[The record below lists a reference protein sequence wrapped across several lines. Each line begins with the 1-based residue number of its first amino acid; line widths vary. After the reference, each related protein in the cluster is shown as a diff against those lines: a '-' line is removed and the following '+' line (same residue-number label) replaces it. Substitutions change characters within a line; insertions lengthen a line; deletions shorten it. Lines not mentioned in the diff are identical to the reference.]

1 MVFSSVTF
9 LFYFL
14 PIALALYFV
23 APFGMKN
30 GILLIAS
37 LFFYA
42 WGEPIYIFLMLFSVI
57 ANYLLGLALDRTR
70 DRKRLVLVA
79 SIVLNLG
86 LLGFFKYANFAI
98 ATVNGLAG
106 TAIATVDLP
115 LPIGISFYTFQ
126 AISYLVDLYKGE
138 VGPQKN
144 FINFAAYI
152 ALFPQLVAGPIVRLQ
167 TVEQSFIRREHTFE
181 NFAAGSARF
190 IIGLAKKVLIANQM
204 GQIWDTVSA
213 ADPASLSVAT
223 AWIGIVAFTFQIY
236 FDFSGYSDMAIGLGR
251 IFGFRYN
258 ENFRFPYSAS
268 SITEFWRRWHMSL
281 SSWFRDYVY
290 IPLGGNRK
298 GLAVQLRNILIV
310 WLLTGLWHGA
320 SWNFVFWGLY
330 FAVILT
336 AEKLFL
342 LKKLERCSSIF
353 RHLYTM
359 LLVIV
364 SWVIFSVGSVNGI
377 LGYIGVMFGFGS
389 GGLVGT
395 DSIYLLGGNALLFLA
410 ACIFAS
416 ERSERIRPRG
426 IIALTLLLIV
436 CICFIMSSTYNPFVF
451 QILGAG

>member
-377 LGYIGVMFGFGS
+377 LGYIGAMFGFGS

-436 CICFIMSSTYNPFVF
+436 CICFIMSSTYNPFLYF
-451 QILGAG
+451 RF

>member
-14 PIALALYFV
+14 PITLALYFV

-42 WGEPIYIFLMLFSVI
+42 WGEPIYIFLMIFSVI
-57 ANYLLGLALDRTR
+57 ANYLLGLALDRTC
-70 DRKRLVLVA
+70 DHKRLVLVA
-79 SIVLNLG
+79 AIVLNLAI
-86 LLGFFKYANFAI
+86 LGFFKYANFAI
-98 ATVNGLAG
+98 ETVNALAG
-106 TAIATVDLP
+106 TALATVDLP

-138 VGPQKN
+138 VRLQKN
-144 FINFAAYI
+144 FINFATYI
-152 ALFPQLVAGPIVRLQ
+152 AMFPQMVAGPIIRVQ
-167 TVEQSFIRREHTFE
+167 TVEESFVHREHTFAD
-181 NFAAGSARF
+181 FAAGGSRF

-204 GQIWDTVSA
+204 GQIWDQVSA
-213 ADPASLSVAT
+213 ADPASLSVTT
-223 AWIGIVAFTFQIY
+223 AWIGIIAFTFQIY

-258 ENFRFPYSAS
+258 ENFRFPYSAQ

-290 IPLGGNRK
+290 IPLGGNRR
-298 GLAVQLRNILIV
+298 GLAVQIRNILIV

-342 LKKLERCSSIF
+342 LRWLERRSSLL

-359 LLVIV
+359 LLVII
-364 SWVIFSVGSVNGI
+364 SWVIFSIGSVTGI
-377 LGYIGVMFGFGS
+377 FGYIGAMFGLGN
-389 GGLVGT
+389 GGLLGS
-395 DSIYLLGGNALLFLA
+395 DSMYLLGGNAVLFLA

-416 ERSERIRPRG
+416 ERSEKIRPQG
-426 IIALTLLLIV
+426 IVSLTVLLIV
-436 CICFIMSSTYNPFVF
+436 CICFILSSTYNPFLYF
-451 QILGAG
+451 RF